1 MPNLT
6 LAALHLYPVKSCGGI
21 ALAQADLL
29 PTGLA
34 HDRSFMV
41 VHQDSGH
48 FISQRTHPML
58 ALVKCAFKLGQVVL
72 RAPGMVRMDLPL
84 DVAGDDVQVTV
95 WNDTL
100 MACDMG
106 EVAAAW
112 FTQVLSTPARLVRFN
127 PEVMR
132 AVSTQ
137 YTQGITAP
145 TEFSDGYPVLVM
157 STASLTH
164 INERLL
170 EQGMQPVAMN
180 RFRPN
185 LVIEGVEAF
194 EEDYLDTLSF
204 GDAMLKLV
212 KPCIR
217 CEIPNT
223 DQDTAERYA
232 EPGRTL
238 AQFRMRAD
246 MHGAVCVG
254 MNAIVLKHGALWVGQ
269 AGVGELRF

>member
-1 MPNLT
+1 MPNLK
-6 LAALHLYPVKSCGGI
+6 LAALNVYPVKSCAGI
-21 ALAQADLL
+21 ALTQAVLL
-29 PTGLA
+29 PAGLEY
-34 HDRSFMV
+34 DRTFMV

-48 FISQRTHPML
+48 FISQRTHPQL
-58 ALVKCAFKLGQVVL
+58 ALVKCALKFGQVVL
-72 RAPGMVRMDLPL
+72 HAPSMVRMDLPL
-84 DVAGDDVQVTV
+84 DAAGDDLQVTV

-106 EVAAAW
+106 DVAATW
-112 FTQVLSTPARLVRFN
+112 FTQVLGTPARLVRFN
-127 PEVMR
+127 PEVTRM
-132 AVSTQ
+132 VSTQ
-137 YTQGITAP
+137 YTQGAAAS
-145 TEFSDGYPVLVM
+145 TEFSDGYPVLIL
-157 STASLTH
+157 SSASLANL
-164 INERLL
+164 NERLIK
-170 EQGMQPVAMN
+170 QGMQPVGMD

-185 LVIEGVEAF
+185 IVIEGVEAF
-194 EEDYLDTLSF
+194 EEDYLDTITF
-204 GDAMLKLV
+204 GETVLKLV

-254 MNAIVLKHGALWVGQ
+254 MNAIVLKAAALQVGQVGVGALK
-269 AGVGELRF
+269 F